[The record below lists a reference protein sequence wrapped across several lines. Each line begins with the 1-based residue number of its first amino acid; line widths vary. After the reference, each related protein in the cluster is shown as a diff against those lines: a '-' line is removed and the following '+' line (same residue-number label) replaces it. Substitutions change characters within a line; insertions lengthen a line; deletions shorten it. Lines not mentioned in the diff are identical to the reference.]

1 MTAEIVWNPVLPP
14 SVIAALA
21 ALGLLLVVFQAFRA
35 GLRGTVSRALLVAA
49 LAAALFDPRVSIEE
63 RVPQTDI
70 AVIVTDESS
79 SQKVRTRAADTQA
92 AADALAARLSALEG
106 MEVRTVSVGDG
117 EGGDGTRLVGAIAD
131 ALAEV
136 PRARLAGAVV
146 ITDGQIHD
154 AAAGTAAELPGP
166 LHFLVTGAPKE
177 KDRRLVVV
185 EAPGYGIVGRDVT
198 IRYRIEDRVAAQ
210 EKGFGSNLVD
220 VVIRKDGVEVERSK
234 VPAGAEMVYELI
246 LEHAGQNVIEI
257 EAAPAEDELSAVNNR
272 AVLSINGVRDR
283 LRVLLVSG
291 QPHAGER
298 TWRNLLKSDPSVD
311 LVHFTILRPPEK
323 NDFTP
328 LNEISL
334 IAFPVRELFE
344 EKIAEFDLIVLD
356 RYMVRDV
363 LPPQYFRNIA
373 TYVRNGG
380 ALLLAVG
387 PEFAGLRSLARTPLQ
402 EILPAAPTGRVLE
415 NRFKPR
421 IDELGHRHPV
431 TAALPGAVVPGRN
444 DLEPTWGAW
453 FRQIDIAPSTGATV
467 MSGLEGKPLL
477 ILERVDKGRVGL
489 FASDH
494 LWLWS
499 RGYDDGGPQAE
510 LTRRLAHWL
519 MKEPELEEEGLFAR
533 VDGSDVVIERRS
545 LQPDAGEVSV
555 TSPSGE
561 ARKVKLEAGPSGR
574 SSARIA
580 ADEVGLYKIESG
592 AHVAFAAVGA
602 LNPLELADLRA
613 DTATAKKLADDNG
626 GSVRWLADGLPEVRG
641 VAPGRQV
648 AGQGWIGMVRN
659 DSFAV
664 TGVTSVPL
672 LPWWLV
678 IFCGVGLACL
688 AWWREGR

>member
-1 MTAEIVWNPVLPP
+1 MNAEIIWTPLLPP
-14 SVIAALA
+14 IAVTAIAGVGIL
-21 ALGLLLVVFQAFRA
+21 LLLVQTFRA
-35 GLRGTVSRALLVAA
+35 GRRGLVARALLIGLLSVA
-49 LAAALFDPRVSIEE
+49 LLEPRLSIEE
-63 RVPQTDI
+63 RTAQNDI
-70 AVIVTDESS
+70 ALIVTDETS
-79 SQKVRTRAADTQA
+79 SQKVRDRALKTAA
-92 AADALAARLSALEG
+92 AADQLAARLAALPG
-106 MEVRTVSVGDG
+106 MDVRTVAIGDAT
-117 EGGDGTRLVGAIAD
+117 GGGAGSKIVGAITD

-136 PRARLAGAVV
+136 PRQRFAGTIV

-154 AAAGTAAELPGP
+154 AETASADLPGP
-166 LHFLVTGAPKE
+166 VHFLITGKSGE

-185 EAPGYGIVGRDVT
+185 EAPGYGIVGKEIS
-198 IRYRIEDRVAAQ
+198 IRYRVEDAEA
-210 EKGFGSNLVD
+210 KGDAEFGSNLVD
-220 VVIRKDGVEVERSK
+220 VTIRVDGREAEKAKIPLGKEVIFDLV
-234 VPAGAEMVYELI
+234 LD
-246 LEHAGQNVIEI
+246 HAGPNLIEI
-257 EAAPAEDELSAVNNR
+257 EAAPGADELTAVNNR
-272 AVLSINGVRDR
+272 AVLAVNGVRDR

-298 TWRNLLKSDPSVD
+298 AWRNLLKSDPSVD

-344 EKIAEFDLIVLD
+344 EKIADFDLIVFD

-373 TYVRNGG
+373 AYVRNGG
-380 ALLLAVG
+380 AVLLAVG
-387 PEFAGLRSLARTPLQ
+387 PEFGGLRSLARTPLND
-402 EILPAAPTGRVLE
+402 ILPATPTGKIVE
-415 NRFKPR
+415 ERFKPN
-421 IDELGHRHPV
+421 ISDLGHRHPV

-453 FRQIDIAPSTGATV
+453 FRQIELQPSTGATV
-467 MSGLEGKPLL
+467 MTGAGGRPLL
-477 ILERVDKGRVGL
+477 VLERVDKGRVAL

-519 MKEPELEEEGLFAR
+519 MREPELEEEGLFAS
-533 VDGSDVVIERRS
+533 VDGGDVVIERRS
-545 LQPDAGEVSV
+545 LAAEAGTVTV

-561 ARKVKLEAGPSGR
+561 VRRVELSPGPSGR
-574 SSARIA
+574 SIARIA
-580 ADEVGLYKIESG
+580 ADEVGLYRIEDG
-592 AHVAFAAVGA
+592 PHIAFAAAGA

-613 DTATAKKLADDNG
+613 DTKAAAQISGRSG
-626 GSVRWLADGLPEVRG
+626 GSVRWLADGLPEIRG
-641 VAPGRQV
+641 VQPARQLD
-648 AGQGWIGMVRN
+648 GKGWIGMVRN
-659 DSFAV
+659 EAYAV

-678 IFCGVGLACL
+678 LTFGIGLAAL